1 MEAGVGGER
10 RQLREAL
17 AKGVVYVER
26 PRGVADGHVDLE
38 TGHKLTA
45 GDRPVLGADAGI
57 ALGIRELALG
67 GGERVDARGCG
78 QREALAGGREIG
90 PARGER
96 RDGLGNRFCRR
107 CEDLDLRGGKLAL
120 EPEVAVE
127 HREHGRGGGRQVQG
141 LGVQQH
147 HLFLE
152 PDRERLGRVE
162 DLPEA
167 AGLEMGIPS
176 HVSEPP
182 VTRTVVVPGVLR
194 PPSDCH
200 LLIAVM
206 RELGLARDATVL
218 DVFAGSGAIA
228 VAAALAGAR
237 EVVAVD
243 VSRRAVLNARLN
255 AALNGVRIR
264 ALRGDLFEPVAG
276 ARFDLV
282 VANPPYIPSESDDLP
297 SHGRARAWDG
307 GADGRALLDRLCD
320 EVSPTLTPGGSV
332 LIVQSDLPGESETL
346 DRLAANGLTAEVLTR
361 RRGPLGPIVRSRTKL
376 LEGRGIL
383 DPGQRSEELLVIRG
397 SRLG

>member
-1 MEAGVGGER
+1 
-10 RQLREAL
+10 
-17 AKGVVYVER
+17 
-26 PRGVADGHVDLE
+26 
-38 TGHKLTA
+38 
-45 GDRPVLGADAGI
+45 
-57 ALGIRELALG
+57 
-67 GGERVDARGCG
+67 
-78 QREALAGGREIG
+78 
-90 PARGER
+90 
-96 RDGLGNRFCRR
+96 
-107 CEDLDLRGGKLAL
+107 
-120 EPEVAVE
+120 
-127 HREHGRGGGRQVQG
+127 
-141 LGVQQH
+141 
-147 HLFLE
+147 
-152 PDRERLGRVE
+152 
-162 DLPEA
+162 
-167 AGLEMGIPS
+167 
-176 HVSEPP
+176 
-182 VTRTVVVPGVLR
+182 
-194 PPSDCH
+194 
-200 LLIAVM
+200 M

-297 SHGRARAWDG
+297 SHSRARAWDG